1 MDDTY
6 RKILPMFP
14 GPEYR
19 QVFMAEIFD
28 LTYHGGG
35 GFGYFDV
42 WNMSVS
48 QRRCNIKKI
57 NEHLK
62 KIQDLRDQQ
71 TQTVTEK
78 TDMSKFN
85 IPEHVKQTSKD
96 FEFVTKAK
104 SKK

>member
-1 MDDTY
+1 M
-6 RKILPMFP
+6 P
-14 GPEYR
+14 
-19 QVFMAEIFD
+19 VN
-28 LTYHGGG
+28 H
-35 GFGYFDV
+35 
-42 WNMSVS
+42 
-48 QRRCNIKKI
+48 RRYNIKKI

-85 IPEHVKQTSKD
+85 IPEHVKQTSKEFD
-96 FEFVTKAK
+96 FVTKAK